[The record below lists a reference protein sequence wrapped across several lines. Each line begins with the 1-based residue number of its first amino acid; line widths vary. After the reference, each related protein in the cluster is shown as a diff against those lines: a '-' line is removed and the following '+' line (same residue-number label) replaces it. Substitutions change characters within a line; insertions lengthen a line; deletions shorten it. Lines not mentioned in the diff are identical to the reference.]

1 MRKLA
6 TIRQVSNIRP
16 IEGKDLIEQVN
27 VDGWNVIV
35 KKENLKKGFMR
46 LCRNRQLTPSKT

>member
-6 TIRQVSNIRP
+6 TIRKVTNIRP

-27 VDGWNVIV
+27 IDGWNVIV
-35 KKENLKKGFMR
+35 KKDEII
-46 LCRNRQLTPSKT
+46 